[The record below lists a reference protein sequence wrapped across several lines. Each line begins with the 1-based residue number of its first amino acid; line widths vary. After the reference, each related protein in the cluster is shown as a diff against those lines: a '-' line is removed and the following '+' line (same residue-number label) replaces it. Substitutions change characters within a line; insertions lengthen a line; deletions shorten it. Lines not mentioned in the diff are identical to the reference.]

1 MSALTLDTILTSW
14 PMACREG
21 KNWLVDYWPAE
32 RSEWTIAEAL
42 EAGCEIS
49 HAVWLAARVSP
60 AYLRAVVVW
69 AADCA
74 ERVLP
79 VFEGRYPNDKRP
91 RAAIE
96 ATRRCIDDPSADNR
110 QSTAAAY
117 AAARSAANFAADA
130 ANRAY
135 AADAAARAYAA
146 DAAYAAARSAAN
158 FAADAAARAY
168 AADAA
173 ARAADAAADAYAAAA
188 AERDDFAAD
197 AADNAAVDAYAA
209 RAYAAAPR
217 AAADAAADLQTEHQ
231 WQRVRLI
238 ELLRQADQEPQP

>member
-21 KNWLVDYWPAE
+21 KNWLVDHWPAE
-32 RSEWTIAEAL
+32 RSEWTITEAL

-49 HAVWLAARVSP
+49 HAAWLAARVSP

-79 VFEGRYPNDKRP
+79 VFEGRYPDDKRP

-96 ATRRCIDDPSADNR
+96 ATRRCIDDSSADNR
-110 QSTAAAY
+110 RSTAAAY
-117 AAARSAANFAADA
+117 AAARSAANFAAAA
-130 ANRAY
+130 ANKAY

-146 DAAYAAARSAAN
+146 DAAAG
-158 FAADAAARAY
+158 
-168 AADAA
+168 
-173 ARAADAAADAYAAAA
+173 AADAAADAYAAAA
-188 AERDDFAAD
+188 ARADAAD
-197 AADNAAVDAYAA
+197 AADAAARAAEFAAAAYAA
-209 RAYAAAPR
+209 RAYAAA
-217 AAADAAADLQTEHQ
+217 ASDLQTERQ
-231 WQRVRLI
+231 WQKVRLI

>member
-130 ANRAY
+130 A
-135 AADAAARAYAA
+135 
-146 DAAYAAARSAAN
+146 
-158 FAADAAARAY
+158 ARAY

-197 AADNAAVDAYAA
+197 AADDAAVDAYAA

>member
-1 MSALTLDTILTSW
+1 MTLDAILTRW
-14 PMACREG
+14 PEACREG
-21 KNWLVDYWPAE
+21 KNWLADHWPAE

-117 AAARSAANFAADA
+117 AAARSAANFAAAA

-135 AADAAARAYAA
+135 AADAAAK
-146 DAAYAAARSAAN
+146 
-158 FAADAAARAY
+158 AY

-188 AERDDFAAD
+188 AERDAFAAA
-197 AADNAAVDAYAA
+197 AADDAAVDAYAA
-209 RAYAAAPR
+209 KAYAAAPR
-217 AAADAAADLQTEHQ
+217 AAADAAADLQTERQ
-231 WQRVRLI
+231 WQRARLI
-238 ELLRQADQEPQP
+238 ELLRETDGAPAMSAAKH

>member
-1 MSALTLDTILTSW
+1 MSALTLDAILTRW

-21 KNWLVDYWPAE
+21 KNWLADHWPAE

-110 QSTAAAY
+110 RSTA
-117 AAARSAANFAADA
+117 
-130 ANRAY
+130 
-135 AADAAARAYAA
+135 
-146 DAAYAAARSAAN
+146 AAYAAARSAAN

-188 AERDDFAAD
+188 AERDAFAAAAADD
-197 AADNAAVDAYAA
+197 AAAAAERDAFAAAAADDAAVDAYAA

-217 AAADAAADLQTEHQ
+217 AAADLQTERQ
-231 WQRVRLI
+231 WQRARLI
-238 ELLRQADQEPQP
+238 ELLRETDGVQP

>member
-117 AAARSAANFAADA
+117 AAAWSAANFAADA

-135 AADAAARAYAA
+135 
-146 DAAYAAARSAAN
+146 
-158 FAADAAARAY
+158 AADAAARAY

-197 AADNAAVDAYAA
+197 FAADAADDAAVDAYAA

>member
-1 MSALTLDTILTSW
+1 
-14 PMACREG
+14 
-21 KNWLVDYWPAE
+21 
-32 RSEWTIAEAL
+32 
-42 EAGCEIS
+42 
-49 HAVWLAARVSP
+49 
-60 AYLRAVVVW
+60 VVW

-130 ANRAY
+130 A
-135 AADAAARAYAA
+135 
-146 DAAYAAARSAAN
+146 
-158 FAADAAARAY
+158 ARAY

-197 AADNAAVDAYAA
+197 AADDAAVDAYAA

>member
-146 DAAYAAARSAAN
+146 DAA
-158 FAADAAARAY
+158 
-168 AADAA
+168 

-197 AADNAAVDAYAA
+197 AADDAAVDAYAA

>member
-21 KNWLVDYWPAE
+21 KNWLVDHWPAE
-32 RSEWTIAEAL
+32 RSEWTITEAL

-49 HAVWLAARVSP
+49 HAAWLAARVSP

-79 VFEGRYPNDKRP
+79 VFEGRYPDDKRP

-110 QSTAAAY
+110 QSIAAAY
-117 AAARSAANFAADA
+117 AAARSAANFVAAA
-130 ANRAY
+130 RAD
-135 AADAAARAYAA
+135 AADAAARAAYAAA
-146 DAAYAAARSAAN
+146 DAAARAAY
-158 FAADAAARAY
+158 AAARAY

-173 ARAADAAADAYAAAA
+173 ARAADAVAAAA
-188 AERDDFAAD
+188 AD
-197 AADNAAVDAYAA
+197 AAVDAYAA
-209 RAYAAAPR
+209 QAYAAAPR
-217 AAADAAADLQTEHQ
+217 AAADLQTERQ